1 MNGGAGGALVLFSR
15 AGLVEDIEMYASRLF
30 RGFLVLLLLLGQ
42 FVAPASAQDAPVE
55 LSGGYQLVSLEPRHD
70 TQTLR
75 TGWYIDVAGNLTRM
89 LAIVGQVGG
98 NYRSRDLLGN
108 ELRFSMHEFM
118 GGIRASS
125 RGNAAVVPFGQALA
139 GAVRA
144 NLSLQGEGVSV
155 TKFALQFGGGVNW
168 RLTQRIGIRVG
179 ADYLR
184 IFNGQEGR
192 DIGDLSGGDRGD
204 HALRFVAG
212 AVLPLARR

>member
-1 MNGGAGGALVLFSR
+1 MLGLDSGR
-15 AGLVEDIEMYASRLF
+15 AEY
-30 RGFLVLLLLLGQ
+30 
-42 FVAPASAQDAPVE
+42 
-55 LSGGYQLVSLEPRHD
+55 
-70 TQTLR
+70 LR
-75 TGWYIDVAGNLTRM
+75 ST
-89 LAIVGQVGG
+89 
-98 NYRSRDLLGN
+98 
-108 ELRFSMHEFM
+108 
-118 GGIRASS
+118 GIRTSS